1 MSNYVFNSY
10 KMFLNGLDLPYSR
23 NSKKGQHDP
32 DFDAMQGK
40 VEQYKYQFKKI
51 KTKNSKD
58 IITKKPL
65 LNIK

>member
-1 MSNYVFNSY
+1 MAQICHIAEI
-10 KMFLNGLDLPYSR
+10 R
-23 NSKKGQHDP
+23 KKGQHDH